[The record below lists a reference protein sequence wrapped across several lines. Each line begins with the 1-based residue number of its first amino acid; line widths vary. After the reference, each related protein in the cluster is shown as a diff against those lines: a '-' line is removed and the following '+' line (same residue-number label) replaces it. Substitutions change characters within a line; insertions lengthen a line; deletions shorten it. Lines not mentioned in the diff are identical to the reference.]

1 MEGFM
6 KRIVLFLLASVLMLG
21 SQIHA
26 QTWFKAATEDT
37 SPIVTLKAG
46 TTYRFGADT
55 HWLPAGTTTAESIF
69 LVNSAILGDPEP
81 GVGKE
86 LDVLE
91 ISTVQTVTVTTN
103 GVATIVTVPALAP
116 PVPPVAQMANAF
128 KVCSSPCTVT
138 EVSEGAPLYLQ
149 TKSST
154 SWVMAFLFGKLSIM
168 VQDGEIY
175 AQESISPFDLTVS
188 DAAGVHVVHVPV
200 APAGA
205 SNPAIALAKH

>member
-1 MEGFM
+1 
-6 KRIVLFLLASVLMLG
+6 
-21 SQIHA
+21 
-26 QTWFKAATEDT
+26 
-37 SPIVTLKAG
+37 
-46 TTYRFGADT
+46 
-55 HWLPAGTTTAESIF
+55 
-69 LVNSAILGDPEP
+69 
-81 GVGKE
+81 VGKE

-91 ISTVQTVTVTTN
+91 IATAQTVTVMTN

-116 PVPPVAQMANAF
+116 PVAQMANAF
-128 KVCSSPCTVT
+128 LVCSSPCTVT

-200 APAGA
+200 APVGA